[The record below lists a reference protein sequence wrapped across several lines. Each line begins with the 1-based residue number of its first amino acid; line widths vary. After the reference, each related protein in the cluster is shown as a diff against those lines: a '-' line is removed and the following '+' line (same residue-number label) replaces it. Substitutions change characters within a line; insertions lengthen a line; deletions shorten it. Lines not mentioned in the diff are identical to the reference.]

1 MQRRFVA
8 LALMVAFAAGA
19 CSSGGGSSPAQPST
33 APSEGT
39 SAASSPAV
47 SDFDRAF
54 IDMMVPHHQA
64 AVEMARIAQERGE
77 HPELIQLAD
86 EIVAAQEGEIAQ
98 LKEWRQAWFG
108 SADTP
113 PMDAMPMLP
122 GMDMEGHDMGTTT
135 MDMTMDIDALRT
147 AEPFDQAFI
156 EAMIPHH
163 ESAIAAAELAL
174 DQAGSPEIKSLAE
187 EIIDAQRR
195 EIDQM
200 QTWLESWG

>member
-1 MQRRFVA
+1 MLGRPITI
-8 LALMVAFAAGA
+8 LALLAVFTMSACGSGGSAESTPPSTGAG
-19 CSSGGGSSPAQPST
+19 SSGAGVA
-33 APSEGT
+33 
-39 SAASSPAV
+39 